1 MAVKQW
7 ISTSSTDWNTAGN
20 WSPSGVPTD
29 ADDVYITSGSTN
41 IAGFD
46 ASATE
51 LDSLTVGSKYTGTI
65 GSRGTKLELDATTF
79 NFSGNGD
86 TYIEGIYTTLTVQD
100 TSTSTTALNL
110 SGSTITTL
118 RVLGGKG
125 TVTVAADSTISTTI
139 ELIGADGVTLN
150 IADAATI
157 GGSCTLVSDSGRLEL
172 NQAVPTITIYGGV
185 ADIQLDSGTV
195 TTLDQYGGRVRW
207 IPTAACT
214 ITTLTLYGGLFD
226 SRDSTAP
233 LYTITNS
240 TVHENG
246 VIDERSGLENATY
259 TTPINIEG
267 GEVRYDSGRTITV
280 T

>member
-1 MAVKQW
+1 M
-7 ISTSSTDWNTAGN
+7 
-20 WSPSGVPTD
+20 
-29 ADDVYITSGSTN
+29 
-41 IAGFD
+41 
-46 ASATE
+46 
-51 LDSLTVGSKYTGTI
+51 
-65 GSRGTKLELDATTF
+65 
-79 NFSGNGD
+79 
-86 TYIEGIYTTLTVQD
+86 
-100 TSTSTTALNL
+100 
-110 SGSTITTL
+110 
-118 RVLGGKG
+118 
-125 TVTVAADSTISTTI
+125 
-139 ELIGADGVTLN
+139 TLN

>member
-20 WSPSGVPTD
+20 WSPSGVPID

-65 GSRGTKLELDATTF
+65 GSSGTKLELDATVF

-86 TYIEGIYTTLTVQD
+86 TYIEGIYGTLTVQD
-100 TSTSTTALNL
+100 TSTSNTALNL
-110 SGSTITTL
+110 SGSTISYL

-125 TVTVAADSTISTTI
+125 TVTIAADSTVNTSI

-157 GGSCTLVSDSGRLEL
+157 GGSCAVVSDSGRLEL

-207 IPTAACT
+207 IPTATCT

-226 SRDSTAP
+226 SSDSTAP

-259 TTPINIEG
+259 TNPINIEG